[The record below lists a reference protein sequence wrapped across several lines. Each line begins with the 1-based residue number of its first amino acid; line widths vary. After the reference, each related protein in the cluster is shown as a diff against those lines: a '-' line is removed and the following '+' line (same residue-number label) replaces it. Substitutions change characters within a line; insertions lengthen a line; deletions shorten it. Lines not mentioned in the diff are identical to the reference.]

1 MSRIP
6 DRFDLWIRKAREH
19 SDPDR
24 QADYVLG
31 ALAGLKEWHFL
42 NIGSKE
48 KPQVARTQ
56 IGEDPC
62 VLVFS
67 GIDRIEELAEA
78 SGASRHLSKDDPVP
92 AISIPT
98 EGALPWCVECEIGLL
113 VNPSEDSVMVPFQQL
128 ENFHREWRKRGERLA
143 SGFWI
148 PNMTTEEED
157 FWQEH
162 GL

>member
-1 MSRIP
+1 MV
-6 DRFDLWIRKAREH
+6 RKARTCT
-19 SDPDR
+19 DPVR

-42 NIGSKE
+42 NLGTKE
-48 KPQVARTQ
+48 APRAARTE
-56 IGEDPC
+56 IDTDPYL
-62 VLVFS
+62 LVYS
-67 GIDRIEELAEA
+67 NPDRIEEFVQDQ
-78 SGASRHLSKDDPVP
+78 G
-92 AISIPT
+92 
-98 EGALPWCVECEIGLL
+98 GALAQGPLPIITVATAAALKWCVECRVGLF
-113 VNPSEDSVMVPFQQL
+113 VNAPEDAVMIPLAQVANFYSEWVQAAGRPS
-128 ENFHREWRKRGERLA
+128 